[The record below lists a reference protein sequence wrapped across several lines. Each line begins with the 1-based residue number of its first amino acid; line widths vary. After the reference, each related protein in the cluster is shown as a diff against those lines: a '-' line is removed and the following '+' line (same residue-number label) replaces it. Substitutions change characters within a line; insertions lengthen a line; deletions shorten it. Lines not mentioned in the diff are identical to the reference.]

1 MTRTVYLI
9 PRRLSLTIGYHPQW
23 PRPLYR
29 LHDNGGRLPHETL
42 DVGVLVW
49 RLALSATLWGIGG
62 WSVMVVRV
70 LGAKEYPHVE

>member
-29 LHDNGGRLPHETL
+29 WCDNGGRLSHETL
-42 DVGVLVW
+42 DIGVLVW
-49 RLALSATLWGIGG
+49 RLALSLTLWRIGG
-62 WSVMVVRV
+62 WSKAATWL